1 MRRREFTSLVGG
13 AAVLM
18 ITRDF
23 LLITDEVIE

>member
-1 MRRREFTSLVGG
+1 MRRREFTSLVG
-13 AAVLM
+13 AAVLT